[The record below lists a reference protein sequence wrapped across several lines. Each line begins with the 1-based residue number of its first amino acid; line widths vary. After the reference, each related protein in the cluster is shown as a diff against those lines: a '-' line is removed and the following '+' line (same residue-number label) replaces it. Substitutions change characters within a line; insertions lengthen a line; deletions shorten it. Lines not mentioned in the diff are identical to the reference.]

1 MAEGGLGQACSAH
14 LRDLVGEIPSPDE
27 VSGLSCPR
35 DCSFD
40 SSALFVMV
48 GPPAKVIIF
57 LFQFQKTCLK
67 AQNLQ
72 LSPPPFATY
81 PKILGSIPCGNMQVV
96 SVHYFLNYA

>member
-1 MAEGGLGQACSAH
+1 MAESGLGQASSAH
-14 LRDLVGEIPSPDE
+14 LRDLVGDIPSPDE

-57 LFQFQKTCLK
+57 LCQFQKPCLK
-67 AQNLQ
+67 AQICNP
-72 LSPPPFATY
+72 PPPFATF
-81 PKILGSIPCGNMQVV
+81 PKILGSIPCGNMRVV